1 MVLRLLV
8 LLLLAPVAAA
18 QPFETLE
25 VGLSGVGTFGEA
37 PYTDYWRPEPGAEI
51 RATTPFYL
59 GRVTAGALVARHTSV
74 EGVAVPDFLGLYF
87 FGVWSTEIALPGGV
101 RLEPGVHAGLFRMQ
115 FDTDDAPAVR
125 NEAELAV
132 GPEVWLSVPVGPG
145 WRVRAGGGTARL
157 FTFERIDLRFAQVG
171 VSRTLR
177 TPGWLRGFLR

>member
-1 MVLRLLV
+1 MLRLAL
-8 LLLLAPVAAA
+8 LLLLAGPAAA
-18 QPFETLE
+18 QPFGTLE

-37 PYTDYWRPEPGAEI
+37 PYTDFWEPGPGAAI
-51 RATTPFYL
+51 RVATPFYL
-59 GRVTAGALVARHTSV
+59 GHVAAGVYVARHASV
-74 EGVAVPDFLGLYF
+74 EGVEVPDFLALYF
-87 FGVWSTEIALPGGV
+87 FGTWGVEVPLPGGL
-101 RLEPGVHAGLFRMQ
+101 RLEPGVHAGLFRME

-132 GPEVWLSVPVGPG
+132 GPELWLSVPVGRG

-177 TPGWLRGFLR
+177 TPGWLRDILR